1 MAEHR
6 FGSFWVYV
14 ICQIMAR
21 ERLQLT
27 SWNLASEKYTL
38 LLSLQKIRWLDFPID
53 LHTAYYNQ
61 SRIWKLFDQILT
73 GF

>member
-1 MAEHR
+1 MAT
-6 FGSFWVYV
+6 WM
-14 ICQIMAR
+14 IKD
-21 ERLQLT
+21 
-27 SWNLASEKYTL
+27 NLKISL